1 MLLLLRLDN
10 CSHQTG
16 FGYSCMWVLT
26 VTCVTPL
33 SSTSILWS
41 FLKISNQACLHPLV
55 EIPVFLP
62 LCSSGA
68 HSFEH
73 LFLESQL
80 IPFLL
85 VTRLLCFEGM
95 LSGPLHS
102 STLSSFVSS
111 STKFCHACL
120 EWLFVW
126 EKKNSRYVCRIQ
138 CSQSHSLLADCPHTE
153 RFSGLGPPAWNIVW
167 AAGKG

>member
-1 MLLLLRLDN
+1 MLLLLRQDN

-16 FGYSCMWVLT
+16 FGYSCMWVPT

-62 LCSSGA
+62 LCSSSA

-80 IPFLL
+80 IPFLF

-126 EKKNSRYVCRIQ
+126 EKNNSDMCAVFSVPSPILFWLIVLTLRG
-138 CSQSHSLLADCPHTE
+138 SLVWGH
-153 RFSGLGPPAWNIVW
+153 PPGI
-167 AAGKG
+167 